1 MESLIATYGVL
12 AVMLGTLAEG
22 ETALIAGGYA
32 AHQGWLGLFPMMV
45 AALAGAFGGDQLFF
59 YIGRRHG
66 RSFVAPRPGWA
77 DRAERIQAL
86 LLKHEAAVVV
96 SFRFLYGLR
105 VVTPMALGI
114 AGVDYPKYLLLT
126 LISGVAWTLLY
137 GMGGFYL
144 GEAMTHL
151 LGDIERLELYGL
163 GAILLVGGGV
173 CAIRYACNKPDREST
188 ND

>member
-1 MESLIATYGVL
+1 MATYGVL

-32 AHQGWLGLFPMMV
+32 AHQGWFGLFPMMI
-45 AALAGAFGGDQLFF
+45 AAFVGAFGGDQLFY

-66 RSFVAPRPGWA
+66 RSFVAQRSGWA
-77 DRAERIQAL
+77 DRAGRIQTL
-86 LLKHEAAVVV
+86 LKKHEAIVVI

-114 AGVDYPKYLLLT
+114 AGVHYPKYLALT

-137 GMGGFYL
+137 GIGGFYL
-144 GEAMTHL
+144 GEAMTHV

-163 GAILLVGGGV
+163 GAILLVGCLV
-173 CAIRYACNKPDREST
+173 LAIRHRCKKPHRET
-188 ND
+188 THD